1 MDNTPTLTPRRAQTR
16 EKLMD
21 AAVSLFAAKGVL
33 GASVEEICERAEF
46 TRGAFYSNFA
56 DKDDL
61 CLAVLSRQCARDL
74 AAAEQTVGG
83 LLAVPG
89 ASDSV
94 EGLIESALRVFL
106 AIQPRNTEDLVVS
119 MELRLHGVR
128 NPALRQSIL
137 ALNDEVSRRLI
148 DILNQALDR
157 EQARMSVPL
166 DQAIDLLHAV
176 YVHSGITAL
185 LHGLEPDDE
194 SRRHQLAVLLRSLL
208 TVDRAGR
215 G

>member
-1 MDNTPTLTPRRAQTR
+1 M
-16 EKLMD
+16 
-21 AAVSLFAAKGVL
+21 
-33 GASVEEICERAEF
+33 
-46 TRGAFYSNFA
+46 
-56 DKDDL
+56 
-61 CLAVLSRQCARDL
+61 
-74 AAAEQTVGG
+74 
-83 LLAVPG
+83 
-89 ASDSV
+89 
-94 EGLIESALRVFL
+94 FL